1 MANKNEYDY
10 VFPSVLLRSKE
21 VHLLKKADLE
31 KVAEQP
37 GVSEAMKVLAE
48 LGYGDGKESKEGA
61 AGVSYEKILSR
72 SLQEAYELVFSILPE
87 EPEMKLFLYPN
98 DYHNA
103 KVLLKAEALKTDP
116 APYIAET
123 ASIPPEKLEE
133 AVRKREF
140 AILSSYMKQAIA
152 DAAEIFAKTGDPQEI
167 DIILDR
173 ACFSDMLAEAEKL
186 GNDFVTGYVKLL
198 IDILNMGA
206 FIRLRKIG
214 KSKNFFGKVFLSGG
228 NIEEEFFKG
237 NYEEG
242 YGSVAE
248 KLRHAGYYDVF
259 AQGAEA
265 AAESGS
271 FATLEKIFDNLK
283 IEFAKECKYK
293 SFGLETAAA
302 YLIAKETEVK
312 NLRIILAGLGAGMSA
327 AKIAERLR
335 ETYV

>member
-10 VFPSVLLRSKE
+10 VFPSVLIRSKE

-37 GVSEAMKVLAE
+37 GVPEAIKVLAE
-48 LGYGDGKESKEGA
+48 FGYGDGKDSKEGA
-61 AGVSYEKILSR
+61 SAASYEDILSR
-72 SLQEAYELVFSILPE
+72 SLQDAYELVFSILPE

-103 KVLLKAEALKTDP
+103 KVLLKAEALKIDP
-116 APYIAET
+116 SSFITEA

-140 AILSSYMKQAIA
+140 AILSSYMKQAITEA
-152 DAAEIFAKTGDPQEI
+152 GENFAKTGDPQEI

-173 ACFSDMLAEAEKL
+173 ACFGDMLAEAEKL
-186 GNDFVTGYVKLL
+186 GNDFVTGYVKRL

-214 KSKNFFGKVFLSGG
+214 KSKNFFGKIFLGGG
-228 NIEEEFFKG
+228 NVEEEFFKE
-237 NYEEG
+237 NYEED
-242 YGSVAE
+242 YGSIAD
-248 KLRHAGYYDVF
+248 KLRYAGYADVF
-259 AQGAEA
+259 AIGAEA
-265 AAESGS
+265 SEESGS

-302 YLIAKETEVK
+302 YLIAKEMEVR
-312 NLRIILAGLGAGMSA
+312 NLRIILAGLSAGMSA
-327 AKIAERLR
+327 EAIAERLR

>member
-10 VFPSVLLRSKE
+10 VFPSVLIRSKE
-21 VHLLKKADLE
+21 VHLLKKQDLE
-31 KVAEQP
+31 RIAEQP
-37 GVSEAMKVLAE
+37 GVSEAIKTLAE
-48 LGYGDGKESKEGA
+48 FGYGDGKDSKEGA
-61 AGVSYEKILSR
+61 GSESYEEILSR

-123 ASIPPEKLEE
+123 ASIAPEKLEE
-133 AVRKREF
+133 AVRKRDF

-152 DAAEIFAKTGDPQEI
+152 EAAENFAKTGDPQEI

-173 ACFSDMLAEAEKL
+173 ACFADMLSEAEKL
-186 GNDFVTGYVKLL
+186 GNEFVTGYVKLL

-214 KSKNFFGKVFLSGG
+214 KSKNFFGKVFLGGG
-228 NIEEEFFKG
+228 NIEEEFFKA

-259 AQGAEA
+259 AVGAEDST
-265 AAESGS
+265 ENGS

-283 IEFAKECKYK
+283 IEFAKECKYR
-293 SFGLETAAA
+293 SFGLETVAA

-312 NLRIILAGLGAGMSA
+312 NLRIILAGLSAKMSA
-327 AKIAERLR
+327 EKIAERLR

>member
-1 MANKNEYDY
+1 MAKKNEYDY
-10 VFPSVLLRSKE
+10 VFPSVLIRSKE

-37 GVSEAMKVLAE
+37 GVSEAIKVLAE
-48 LGYGDGKESKEGA
+48 FGYGDGKDSKEGA
-61 AGVSYEKILSR
+61 SAASYEDILSR
-72 SLQEAYELVFSILPE
+72 SLQDAYELVFSILPE

-103 KVLLKAEALKTDP
+103 KVLLKAEALKIDP
-116 APYIAET
+116 SSFITEA

-140 AILSSYMKQAIA
+140 AILSAYMKQAITEA
-152 DAAEIFAKTGDPQEI
+152 GENFAKTGDPQEI

-173 ACFSDMLAEAEKL
+173 ACFGDMLAEAEKL
-186 GNDFVTGYVKLL
+186 GSDFVTGYVKLL

-214 KSKNFFGKVFLSGG
+214 RPKNFFGKVFLGDG
-228 NIEEEFFKG
+228 NVEEEFFKG
-237 NYEEG
+237 NYEED
-242 YGSVAE
+242 YGSIAD
-248 KLRHAGYYDVF
+248 KLRYAGYYDVF
-259 AQGAEA
+259 AIGAEA
-265 AAESGS
+265 SEESGS

-283 IEFAKECKYK
+283 IKFAKECKYK

-302 YLIAKETEVK
+302 YLIAKEMEVR
-312 NLRIILAGLGAGMSA
+312 NLRIILAGLSAGMSA
-327 AKIAERLR
+327 EAIAERLR